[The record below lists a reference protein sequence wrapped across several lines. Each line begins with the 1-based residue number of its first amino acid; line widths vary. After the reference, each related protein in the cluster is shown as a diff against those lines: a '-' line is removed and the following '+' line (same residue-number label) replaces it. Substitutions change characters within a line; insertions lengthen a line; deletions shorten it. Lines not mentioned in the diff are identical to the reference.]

1 MPVKRF
7 VAFLCLDVPKIL
19 NFPTPLPMKAPVIKL
34 KDGILIEKRIEK
46 HYKLDVNGKEIWIN
60 QYSSYT
66 NNPEDTDG
74 GTEIF
79 KGKDKLT
86 DEEEE
91 SAMEYMDD
99 MQNGKSDMICEDCAS
114 DADREAGKRDKETEE
129 LCDYCGDKRALYNLS
144 S

>member
-1 MPVKRF
+1 
-7 VAFLCLDVPKIL
+7 
-19 NFPTPLPMKAPVIKL
+19 MKAPVIKL
-34 KDGILIEKRIEK
+34 KDEILIEKRIEK